1 MFGLGPQEMIAISV
15 SVIVLV
21 IGLGGGKFLWSAL
34 RGRRSQ
40 DKST

>member
-1 MFGLGPQEMIAISV
+1 MFGLGPQEMIAIGV
-15 SVIVLV
+15 SVIVLAV
-21 IGLGGGKFLWSAL
+21 SLGGGKFLWSVL